1 MQVLKNFSQIGF
13 KFGHLK
19 HILNEG
25 QSEAECGA
33 AEEATRCEQS
43 AFNYFEFQRQLTKMT
58 GGKATVGV
66 ENGIRI

>member
-1 MQVLKNFSQIGF
+1 MLVVKKFSQIGF

-43 AFNYFEFQRQLTKMT
+43 AFNFSSFSDS
-58 GGKATVGV
+58 
-66 ENGIRI
+66 